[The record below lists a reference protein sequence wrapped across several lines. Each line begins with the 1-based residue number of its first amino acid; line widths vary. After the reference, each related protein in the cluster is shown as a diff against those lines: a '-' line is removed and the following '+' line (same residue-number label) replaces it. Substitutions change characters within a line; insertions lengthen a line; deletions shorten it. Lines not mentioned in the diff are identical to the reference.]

1 MKKQLIYLLALIIV
15 GVTACNSNPDPKQVA
30 AADDK
35 AKFDST
41 NMKSDALFAV
51 NVADGG
57 MLEIKAGELAQANAE
72 LPVVKN
78 LGKMMVDDH
87 SKLAD
92 QLKEIAMANNITLP
106 DSLSDASVGKYK
118 DLMKNKAGKDF
129 DKAFTQMMIDD
140 HTKTIKAFQDE
151 AANGNNTAL
160 KDWAN
165 KTLPQLQ
172 SHLAMSDSAADVIKG
187 EH

>member
-1 MKKQLIYLLALIIV
+1 MIV
-15 GVTACNSNPDPKQVA
+15 GVVSCNNNPDPKQA
-30 AADDK
+30 ATAEDK

-41 NMKSDALFAV
+41 DMKGDALFAV

-72 LPVVKN
+72 LPVIKN

-92 QLKEIAMANNITLP
+92 QLKQIAMANNITLP
-106 DSLSDASVGKYK
+106 DSLSNAAQSKYK

-129 DKAFTQMMIDD
+129 DKAFTQMMVDD

-151 AANGNNTAL
+151 AANGNNAAL
-160 KDWAN
+160 KDWAS
-165 KTLPQLQ
+165 KTIPQLQ
-172 SHLAMSDSAADVIKG
+172 SHLAMSDSAADVIKS
-187 EH
+187 EQ

>member
-15 GVTACNSNPDPKQVA
+15 GVTACNSNPDPKQTA
-30 AADDK
+30 TADDK

-92 QLKEIAMANNITLP
+92 QLKEIAM
-106 DSLSDASVGKYK
+106 
-118 DLMKNKAGKDF
+118 
-129 DKAFTQMMIDD
+129 
-140 HTKTIKAFQDE
+140 
-151 AANGNNTAL
+151 
-160 KDWAN
+160 
-165 KTLPQLQ
+165 
-172 SHLAMSDSAADVIKG
+172 
-187 EH
+187 